1 MKKNIDILHGSL
13 PRGIVRFVLPLAATG
28 ILQQLF
34 NAADIA
40 VVGRFVGKEAMA
52 AVGSNGALINL
63 LINLMMGIAMGTN
76 IVVATAIGRG
86 DEKTV
91 HKAVHTSIII
101 SVLGGVFFAIVN
113 EIFAIPI
120 LDLIAVPPEVIGMA
134 SVYLRIYFAGLPLI
148 VLYNFEAAVFR
159 SCGDTRTP
167 LVALTASGVL
177 NVVLNVFFVVKLNM
191 GVSGVAIAT
200 VIANGFSAAALFIAL
215 VRTDKVIRFRKSDL
229 RIDPAILQQILRIG
243 VPTGIQGMVFSISN
257 IILQAAINS
266 LGTVCIAASA
276 AALNIEILNFFMF
289 NAFGQACSTFVS
301 QNNGAGNIARCH
313 RTLGWSFILGFL
325 FTGTLAGLGF
335 VFGKDLL
342 ALFNKDPQV
351 IATGYIRVQILCA
364 TFPLSLMNELSSGYL
379 RGYGVTHLPAL
390 CSVFG
395 ICGLRILWV
404 STVFR
409 HWRTFTSLILV
420 YPVTIG
426 LTGASIAVAAYI
438 YERRRGSIGPSREQ

>member
-1 MKKNIDILHGSL
+1 MKKNIDLLHGSL
-13 PRGIVRFVLPLAATG
+13 PRGIMRFVFPLAATG

-63 LINLMMGIAMGTN
+63 LINLLMGVAMGTN
-76 IVVATAIGRG
+76 IVVATAIGKG
-86 DEKTV
+86 EEETV
-91 HKAVHTSIII
+91 HRAVHTSIII
-101 SVLGGVFFAIVN
+101 SVVGGVLFAILN

-120 LDLIAVPPEVIGMA
+120 LGIISVPPEVIGMA

-167 LVALTASGVL
+167 LIALTVSGVL
-177 NVVLNVFFVVKLNM
+177 NVLLNLIFVVKLNL
-191 GVSGVAIAT
+191 GVAGVAIAT
-200 VIANGFSAAALFIAL
+200 VIANGVSAAMLFVAL
-215 VRTDKVIRFRKSDL
+215 VRTHRTIRLRRKDL
-229 RIDPAILQQILRIG
+229 RIDPLLLRQILKIG
-243 VPTGIQGMVFSISN
+243 IPTGIQGMVFSISN

-301 QNNGAGNIARCH
+301 QNNGAGNIGRCH
-313 RTLGWSFILGFL
+313 KTLGWSFVLGFL
-325 FTGTLAGLGF
+325 FTGTTAGLGF
-335 VFGKDLL
+335 LFGKDLL

-351 IATGYIRVQILCA
+351 IAAGVIRVRILCA
-364 TFPLSLMNELSSGYL
+364 SFLFSLLNELSSGYL

-404 STVFR
+404 TTVFR

-438 YERRRGSIGPSREQ
+438 YERRRGFI

>member
-1 MKKNIDILHGSL
+1 M
-13 PRGIVRFVLPLAATG
+13 RFVFPLAATG

-63 LINLMMGIAMGTN
+63 LINLLMGVAMGTN
-76 IVVATAIGRG
+76 IVVATAIGKG
-86 DEKTV
+86 EEETV
-91 HKAVHTSIII
+91 HRAVHTSIII
-101 SVLGGVFFAIVN
+101 SVVGGVFFAILN

-120 LDLIAVPPEVIGMA
+120 LGMISVPPEVIGMA

-167 LVALTASGVL
+167 LIALTVSGVL
-177 NVVLNVFFVVKLNM
+177 NVLLNLIFVVKLNL
-191 GVSGVAIAT
+191 GVAGVAIAT
-200 VIANGFSAAALFIAL
+200 VIANGVSATMLFVAL
-215 VRTDKVIRFRKSDL
+215 VRTHRTIRLRRKDL
-229 RIDPAILQQILRIG
+229 RIDPLLLRQILKIG
-243 VPTGIQGMVFSISN
+243 IPTGIQGMVFSISN

-301 QNNGAGNIARCH
+301 QNNGAGNIGRCH
-313 RTLGWSFILGFL
+313 KTLGWSFVLGFL
-325 FTGTLAGLGF
+325 FTGTTAGLGF
-335 VFGKDLL
+335 LFGKDLL

-351 IATGYIRVQILCA
+351 IAAGVIRVRILCA
-364 TFPLSLMNELSSGYL
+364 SFLFSLLNELSSGYL

-404 STVFR
+404 TTVFR

-438 YERRRGSIGPSREQ
+438 YEKRKGTI

>member
-1 MKKNIDILHGSL
+1 MKKNIDLLHGSL
-13 PRGIVRFVLPLAATG
+13 PRGIMRFVFPLAATG

-63 LINLMMGIAMGTN
+63 LINLLMGVAMGTN
-76 IVVATAIGRG
+76 IVVATAIGKG
-86 DEKTV
+86 EEETV
-91 HKAVHTSIII
+91 HRAVHTSIII
-101 SVLGGVFFAIVN
+101 SVVGGVFFAILN

-120 LDLIAVPPEVIGMA
+120 LGIISVPPEVIGMA

-167 LVALTASGVL
+167 LIALTVSGVL
-177 NVVLNVFFVVKLNM
+177 NVLLNLIFVVKLNL
-191 GVSGVAIAT
+191 GVAGVAIAT
-200 VIANGFSAAALFIAL
+200 VIANGVSATMLFVAL
-215 VRTDKVIRFRKSDL
+215 VRTHRTIRLRRKDL
-229 RIDPAILQQILRIG
+229 RIDPLLLRQILKIG
-243 VPTGIQGMVFSISN
+243 IPTGIQGMVFSISN

-301 QNNGAGNIARCH
+301 QNNGAGNIGRCH
-313 RTLGWSFILGFL
+313 KTLGWSFVLGFL
-325 FTGTLAGLGF
+325 FTGTTAGLGF
-335 VFGKDLL
+335 LFGKDLL

-351 IATGYIRVQILCA
+351 IAAGVIRVRILCA
-364 TFPLSLMNELSSGYL
+364 SFLFSLLNELSSGYL

-404 STVFR
+404 TTVFR

-438 YERRRGSIGPSREQ
+438 YEKRKGTI

>member
-1 MKKNIDILHGSL
+1 MKKNIDLLHGSL
-13 PRGIVRFVLPLAATG
+13 PRGIMRFVFPLAATG

-63 LINLMMGIAMGTN
+63 LINLLMGVAMGTN
-76 IVVATAIGRG
+76 IVVATAIGKG
-86 DEKTV
+86 EEETV
-91 HKAVHTSIII
+91 HRAVHTSIII
-101 SVLGGVFFAIVN
+101 SVVGGVFFAILN

-120 LDLIAVPPEVIGMA
+120 LGIISVPPEVIGMA

-167 LVALTASGVL
+167 LIALTVSGVL
-177 NVVLNVFFVVKLNM
+177 NVLLNLIFVVKLNL
-191 GVSGVAIAT
+191 GVAGVAIAT
-200 VIANGFSAAALFIAL
+200 VIANGVSAAMLFVAL
-215 VRTDKVIRFRKSDL
+215 VRTHRTIRLRRKDL
-229 RIDPAILQQILRIG
+229 RIDPLLLRQILKIG
-243 VPTGIQGMVFSISN
+243 IPTGIQGMVFSISN

-301 QNNGAGNIARCH
+301 QNNGAGNIGRCH
-313 RTLGWSFILGFL
+313 KTLGWSFVLGFL
-325 FTGTLAGLGF
+325 FTGTTAGLGF
-335 VFGKDLL
+335 LFGKDLL

-351 IATGYIRVQILCA
+351 IAAGVIRVRILCA
-364 TFPLSLMNELSSGYL
+364 SFLFSLLNELSSGYL

-404 STVFR
+404 TTVFR

-438 YERRRGSIGPSREQ
+438 YEKRKGTI

>member
-1 MKKNIDILHGSL
+1 MKKNIDLLHGSL
-13 PRGIVRFVLPLAATG
+13 PRGIMRFVFPLAATG

-63 LINLMMGIAMGTN
+63 LINLLMGVAMGTN
-76 IVVATAIGRG
+76 IVVATAIGKG
-86 DEKTV
+86 EEETV
-91 HKAVHTSIII
+91 HRAVHTSIII
-101 SVLGGVFFAIVN
+101 SVVGGVFFAILN

-120 LDLIAVPPEVIGMA
+120 LGIISVPPEVIGMA

-167 LVALTASGVL
+167 LIALTVSGVL
-177 NVVLNVFFVVKLNM
+177 NVLLNLIFVVKLNL
-191 GVSGVAIAT
+191 GVAGVAIAT
-200 VIANGFSAAALFIAL
+200 VIANGVSATMLFVAL
-215 VRTDKVIRFRKSDL
+215 VRTHRTIRLRRKDL
-229 RIDPAILQQILRIG
+229 RIDPLLLRQILKIG
-243 VPTGIQGMVFSISN
+243 IPTGIQGMVFSISN

-301 QNNGAGNIARCH
+301 QNNGAGNIGRCH
-313 RTLGWSFILGFL
+313 KTLGWSFVLGFL
-325 FTGTLAGLGF
+325 FTGTTAGLGF
-335 VFGKDLL
+335 LFGKDLL

-351 IATGYIRVQILCA
+351 IAAGVIRVRILCA
-364 TFPLSLMNELSSGYL
+364 SFLFSLLNELSSGYL

-404 STVFR
+404 TTVFR

-438 YERRRGSIGPSREQ
+438 YERRKGTI

>member
-1 MKKNIDILHGSL
+1 MKKNIDLLHGSL
-13 PRGIVRFVLPLAATG
+13 PRGIMRFVFPLAATG

-63 LINLMMGIAMGTN
+63 LINLLMGVAMGTN
-76 IVVATAIGRG
+76 IVVATAIGKG
-86 DEKTV
+86 EEETV
-91 HKAVHTSIII
+91 HRAVHTSIII
-101 SVLGGVFFAIVN
+101 SVVGGVFFAILN

-120 LDLIAVPPEVIGMA
+120 LGMISVPPEVIGMA

-167 LVALTASGVL
+167 LIALTASGVL
-177 NVVLNVFFVVKLNM
+177 NVLLNLIFVVKLNL
-191 GVSGVAIAT
+191 GVAGVAIAT
-200 VIANGFSAAALFIAL
+200 VIANGVSATMLFVAL
-215 VRTDKVIRFRKSDL
+215 VRTHRTIRLRRKDL
-229 RIDPAILQQILRIG
+229 RIDPLLLRQILKIG
-243 VPTGIQGMVFSISN
+243 IPTGIQGMVFSISN

-301 QNNGAGNIARCH
+301 QNNGAGNIGRCH
-313 RTLGWSFILGFL
+313 KTLGWSFVLGFL
-325 FTGTLAGLGF
+325 FTGTTAGLGF
-335 VFGKDLL
+335 LFGKDLL

-351 IATGYIRVQILCA
+351 IAAGVIRVRILCA
-364 TFPLSLMNELSSGYL
+364 SFLFSLLNELSSGYL

-404 STVFR
+404 TTVFR

-438 YERRRGSIGPSREQ
+438 YERRRGFI

>member
-1 MKKNIDILHGSL
+1 MKKNIDLLHGSL
-13 PRGIVRFVLPLAATG
+13 PRGIMRFVFPLAATG

-63 LINLMMGIAMGTN
+63 LINLLMGVAMGTN
-76 IVVATAIGRG
+76 IVVATAIGKG
-86 DEKTV
+86 EEETV
-91 HKAVHTSIII
+91 HRAVHTSIII
-101 SVLGGVFFAIVN
+101 SVVGGVFFAILN

-120 LDLIAVPPEVIGMA
+120 LGIISVPPEVIGMA

-167 LVALTASGVL
+167 LIALTVSGVL
-177 NVVLNVFFVVKLNM
+177 NVLLNLIFVVKLNL
-191 GVSGVAIAT
+191 GVAGVAIAT
-200 VIANGFSAAALFIAL
+200 VIANGVSATMLFVAL
-215 VRTDKVIRFRKSDL
+215 VRTHRTIRLRRKDL
-229 RIDPAILQQILRIG
+229 RIDPLLLRQILKIG
-243 VPTGIQGMVFSISN
+243 IPTGIQGMVFSISN

-301 QNNGAGNIARCH
+301 QNNGAGNIGRCH
-313 RTLGWSFILGFL
+313 KTLGWSFVLGFL
-325 FTGTLAGLGF
+325 FTGTTAGLGF
-335 VFGKDLL
+335 LFGKDLL

-351 IATGYIRVQILCA
+351 IAAGVIRVRILCA
-364 TFPLSLMNELSSGYL
+364 SFLFSLLNELSSGYL

-404 STVFR
+404 TTVFR

-438 YERRRGSIGPSREQ
+438 YERRKGFI

>member
-1 MKKNIDILHGSL
+1 MKKNIDLLHGSL
-13 PRGIVRFVLPLAATG
+13 TRGIMRFVFPLAATG

-63 LINLMMGIAMGTN
+63 LINLLMGVAMGTN
-76 IVVATAIGRG
+76 IVVATAIGKG
-86 DEKTV
+86 EEETV
-91 HKAVHTSIII
+91 HRAVHTSIII
-101 SVLGGVFFAIVN
+101 SVVGGVFFAILN

-120 LDLIAVPPEVIGMA
+120 LGMISVPPEVIGMA

-167 LVALTASGVL
+167 LIALTVSGVL
-177 NVVLNVFFVVKLNM
+177 NVLLNLIFVVKLNL
-191 GVSGVAIAT
+191 GVAGVAIAT
-200 VIANGFSAAALFIAL
+200 VIANGVSATMLFVAL
-215 VRTDKVIRFRKSDL
+215 VRTHRTIRLRRKDL
-229 RIDPAILQQILRIG
+229 RIDPLLLRQILKIG
-243 VPTGIQGMVFSISN
+243 IPTGIQGMVFSISN

-266 LGTVCIAASA
+266 LGTVCNAASA

-301 QNNGAGNIARCH
+301 QNNGAGNIGRCH
-313 RTLGWSFILGFL
+313 KTLGWSFVLGFL
-325 FTGTLAGLGF
+325 FTGTTAGLGF
-335 VFGKDLL
+335 LFGKDLL

-351 IATGYIRVQILCA
+351 IAAGVIRVRILCA
-364 TFPLSLMNELSSGYL
+364 SFLFSLLNELSSGYL

-404 STVFR
+404 TTVFR

-438 YERRRGSIGPSREQ
+438 YERRKGFI

>member
-1 MKKNIDILHGSL
+1 MKKNIDLLHGSL
-13 PRGIVRFVLPLAATG
+13 PRGIMRFVFPLAATG

-63 LINLMMGIAMGTN
+63 LINLLMGVAMGTN
-76 IVVATAIGRG
+76 IVVATAIGKG
-86 DEKTV
+86 EEETV
-91 HKAVHTSIII
+91 HRAVHTSIII
-101 SVLGGVFFAIVN
+101 SVVGGVFFAILN

-120 LDLIAVPPEVIGMA
+120 LGMISVPPEVIGMA

-167 LVALTASGVL
+167 LIALTVSGVL
-177 NVVLNVFFVVKLNM
+177 NVLLNLIFVVKLNL
-191 GVSGVAIAT
+191 GVAGVAIAT
-200 VIANGFSAAALFIAL
+200 VIANGVSATMLFVAL
-215 VRTDKVIRFRKSDL
+215 VRTHRTIRLRRKDL
-229 RIDPAILQQILRIG
+229 RIDPLLLRQILKIG
-243 VPTGIQGMVFSISN
+243 IPTGIQGMVFSISN

-266 LGTVCIAASA
+266 LGTVCNAASA

-301 QNNGAGNIARCH
+301 QNNGAGNIGRCH
-313 RTLGWSFILGFL
+313 KTLGWSFVLGFL
-325 FTGTLAGLGF
+325 FTGTTAGLGF
-335 VFGKDLL
+335 LFGKDLL

-351 IATGYIRVQILCA
+351 IAAGVIRVRILCA
-364 TFPLSLMNELSSGYL
+364 SFLFSLLNELSSGYL

-404 STVFR
+404 TTVFR

-438 YERRRGSIGPSREQ
+438 YERRKGFI

>member
-1 MKKNIDILHGSL
+1 MKKNIDLLHGSL
-13 PRGIVRFVLPLAATG
+13 PRGIMRFVFPLAATG

-63 LINLMMGIAMGTN
+63 LINLLMGVAMGTN
-76 IVVATAIGRG
+76 IVVATAIGKG
-86 DEKTV
+86 EEETV
-91 HKAVHTSIII
+91 HRAVHTSIII
-101 SVLGGVFFAIVN
+101 SVVGGVFFAILN

-120 LDLIAVPPEVIGMA
+120 LGIISVPPEVIGMA

-167 LVALTASGVL
+167 LIALTVSGVL
-177 NVVLNVFFVVKLNM
+177 NVLLNLIFVVKLNL
-191 GVSGVAIAT
+191 GVAGVAIAT
-200 VIANGFSAAALFIAL
+200 VIANGVSATMLFVAL
-215 VRTDKVIRFRKSDL
+215 VRTHRTIRLRRKDL
-229 RIDPAILQQILRIG
+229 RIDPLLLRQILKIG
-243 VPTGIQGMVFSISN
+243 IPTGIQGMVFSISN

-301 QNNGAGNIARCH
+301 QNNGAGNIGRCH
-313 RTLGWSFILGFL
+313 KTLGWSFVLGFL
-325 FTGTLAGLGF
+325 FTGTTAGLGF
-335 VFGKDLL
+335 LFGKDLL

-351 IATGYIRVQILCA
+351 IAAGVIRVRILCA
-364 TFPLSLMNELSSGYL
+364 SFLFSLLNELSSGYL
-379 RGYGVTHLPAL
+379 RGYGITHLPAL

-404 STVFR
+404 TTVFR

-438 YERRRGSIGPSREQ
+438 YERRKGFI

>member
-1 MKKNIDILHGSL
+1 M
-13 PRGIVRFVLPLAATG
+13 RFVFPLAATG

-63 LINLMMGIAMGTN
+63 LINLLMGVAMGTN
-76 IVVATAIGRG
+76 IVVATAIGKG
-86 DEKTV
+86 EEETV
-91 HKAVHTSIII
+91 HRAVHTSIII
-101 SVLGGVFFAIVN
+101 SVVGGVFFAILN

-120 LDLIAVPPEVIGMA
+120 LGIISVPPEVIGMA

-167 LVALTASGVL
+167 LIALTVSGVL
-177 NVVLNVFFVVKLNM
+177 NVLLNLIFVVKLNL
-191 GVSGVAIAT
+191 GVAGVAIAT
-200 VIANGFSAAALFIAL
+200 VIANGVSATMLFVAL
-215 VRTDKVIRFRKSDL
+215 VRTHRTIRLRRKDL
-229 RIDPAILQQILRIG
+229 RIDPLLLRQILKIG
-243 VPTGIQGMVFSISN
+243 IPTGIQGMVFSISN

-301 QNNGAGNIARCH
+301 QNNGAGNIGRCH
-313 RTLGWSFILGFL
+313 KTLGWSFVLGFL
-325 FTGTLAGLGF
+325 FTGTTAGLGF
-335 VFGKDLL
+335 LFGKDLL

-351 IATGYIRVQILCA
+351 IAAGVIRVRILCA
-364 TFPLSLMNELSSGYL
+364 SFLFSLLNELSSGYL

-404 STVFR
+404 TTVFR

-438 YERRRGSIGPSREQ
+438 YERRKGFI

>member
-1 MKKNIDILHGSL
+1 MKKNIDLLHGSL
-13 PRGIVRFVLPLAATG
+13 PRGIMRFVFPLAATG

-63 LINLMMGIAMGTN
+63 LINLLMGVAMGTN
-76 IVVATAIGRG
+76 IVVATAIGKG
-86 DEKTV
+86 EEETV
-91 HKAVHTSIII
+91 HRAVHTSIII
-101 SVLGGVFFAIVN
+101 SVVGGVFFAILN

-120 LDLIAVPPEVIGMA
+120 LGMISVPPEVIGMA

-167 LVALTASGVL
+167 LIALTVSGVL
-177 NVVLNVFFVVKLNM
+177 NVLLNLIFVVKLNL
-191 GVSGVAIAT
+191 GVAGVAIAT
-200 VIANGFSAAALFIAL
+200 VIANGVSATMLFVAL
-215 VRTDKVIRFRKSDL
+215 VRTHRTIRLRRKDL
-229 RIDPAILQQILRIG
+229 RIDPLLLRQILKIG
-243 VPTGIQGMVFSISN
+243 IPTGIQGMVFSISN

-301 QNNGAGNIARCH
+301 QNNGAGNIGRCH
-313 RTLGWSFILGFL
+313 KTLGWSFVLGFL
-325 FTGTLAGLGF
+325 FTGTTAGLGF
-335 VFGKDLL
+335 LFGKDLL

-351 IATGYIRVQILCA
+351 IAAGVIRVRILCA
-364 TFPLSLMNELSSGYL
+364 SFLFSLLNELSSGYL

-404 STVFR
+404 TTVFR

-438 YERRRGSIGPSREQ
+438 YEKRKGTI

>member
-1 MKKNIDILHGSL
+1 MKKNIDLLHGSL
-13 PRGIVRFVLPLAATG
+13 PRGIMRFVFPLAATG

-63 LINLMMGIAMGTN
+63 LINLLMGVAMGTN
-76 IVVATAIGRG
+76 IVVATAIGKG
-86 DEKTV
+86 EEETV
-91 HKAVHTSIII
+91 HRAVHTSIII
-101 SVLGGVFFAIVN
+101 SVVGGVFFAILN

-120 LDLIAVPPEVIGMA
+120 LGMISVPPEVIGMA

-167 LVALTASGVL
+167 LIALTVSGVL
-177 NVVLNVFFVVKLNM
+177 NVLLNLIFVVKLNL
-191 GVSGVAIAT
+191 GVAGVAIAT
-200 VIANGFSAAALFIAL
+200 VIANGVSATMLFVAL
-215 VRTDKVIRFRKSDL
+215 VRTHRTIRLRRKDL
-229 RIDPAILQQILRIG
+229 RIDPLLLRQILKIG
-243 VPTGIQGMVFSISN
+243 IPTGIQGMVFSISN

-301 QNNGAGNIARCH
+301 QNNGAGNIGRCH
-313 RTLGWSFILGFL
+313 KTLGWSFVLGFL
-325 FTGTLAGLGF
+325 FTGTTAGLGF
-335 VFGKDLL
+335 LFGKDLL

-351 IATGYIRVQILCA
+351 IAAGVIRVRILCA
-364 TFPLSLMNELSSGYL
+364 SFLFSLLNELSSGYL

-404 STVFR
+404 TTVFR

-438 YERRRGSIGPSREQ
+438 YERRKGFI

>member
-1 MKKNIDILHGSL
+1 MKKNIDLLHGSL
-13 PRGIVRFVLPLAATG
+13 PRGIMRFVFPLAATG
-28 ILQQLF
+28 LLQQLF

-63 LINLMMGIAMGTN
+63 LINLLMGVAMGTN
-76 IVVATAIGRG
+76 IVVATAIGKG
-86 DEKTV
+86 EEETV
-91 HKAVHTSIII
+91 HRAVHTSIII
-101 SVLGGVFFAIVN
+101 SVVGGVFFAILN

-120 LDLIAVPPEVIGMA
+120 LGMISVPPEVIGMA

-167 LVALTASGVL
+167 LIALTVSGVL
-177 NVVLNVFFVVKLNM
+177 NVLLNLIFVVKLNL
-191 GVSGVAIAT
+191 GVAGVAIAT
-200 VIANGFSAAALFIAL
+200 VIANGVSATMLFVAL
-215 VRTDKVIRFRKSDL
+215 VRTHRTIRLRRKDL
-229 RIDPAILQQILRIG
+229 RIDPLLLRQILKIG
-243 VPTGIQGMVFSISN
+243 IPTGIQGMVFSISN

-301 QNNGAGNIARCH
+301 QNNGAGNIGRCH
-313 RTLGWSFILGFL
+313 KTLGWSFVLGFL
-325 FTGTLAGLGF
+325 FTGTTAGLGF
-335 VFGKDLL
+335 LFGKDLL

-351 IATGYIRVQILCA
+351 IAAGVIRVRILCA
-364 TFPLSLMNELSSGYL
+364 SFLFSLLNELSSGYL

-404 STVFR
+404 TTVFR

-438 YERRRGSIGPSREQ
+438 YERRKGFI

>member
-1 MKKNIDILHGSL
+1 M
-13 PRGIVRFVLPLAATG
+13 RFVFPLAATG

-63 LINLMMGIAMGTN
+63 LINLLMGVAMGTN
-76 IVVATAIGRG
+76 IVVATAIGKG
-86 DEKTV
+86 EEETV
-91 HKAVHTSIII
+91 HRAVHTSIII
-101 SVLGGVFFAIVN
+101 SVVGGVFFAILN

-120 LDLIAVPPEVIGMA
+120 LGIISVPPEVIGMA

-167 LVALTASGVL
+167 LIALTVSGVL
-177 NVVLNVFFVVKLNM
+177 NVLLNLIFVVKLNL
-191 GVSGVAIAT
+191 GVAGVAIAT
-200 VIANGFSAAALFIAL
+200 VIANGVSATMLFVAL
-215 VRTDKVIRFRKSDL
+215 VRTHRTIRLRRKDL
-229 RIDPAILQQILRIG
+229 RIDPLLLRQILKIG
-243 VPTGIQGMVFSISN
+243 IPTGIQGMVFSISN

-301 QNNGAGNIARCH
+301 QNNGAGNIGRCH
-313 RTLGWSFILGFL
+313 KTLGWSFVLGFL
-325 FTGTLAGLGF
+325 FTGTTAGLGF
-335 VFGKDLL
+335 LFGKDLL

-351 IATGYIRVQILCA
+351 IAAGVIRVRILCA
-364 TFPLSLMNELSSGYL
+364 SFLFSLLNELSSGYL

-404 STVFR
+404 TTVFR

-438 YERRRGSIGPSREQ
+438 YEKRKGTI